1 MASENAIPGME
12 IPEGYTEAASGGSA
26 PWQELPPPKLF
37 TNAFV
42 FDATGRAV
50 LLGYKKRG
58 FGKDMCVSFLVNET
72 FCSLTRDTGGMV
84 LVERLSRARQRYKLR
99 DASCRSAS

>member
-1 MASENAIPGME
+1 VTPRVLETPRCHAARTSSFSFIYDSLITCFMASANTIPGMD
-12 IPEGYTEAASGGSA
+12 IPGGYAEAASGGSA

-58 FGKDMCVSFLVNET
+58 FGKDM
-72 FCSLTRDTGGMV
+72 
-84 LVERLSRARQRYKLR
+84 
-99 DASCRSAS
+99 

>member
-1 MASENAIPGME
+1 MATSRVIPPGIN
-12 IPEGYTEAASGGSA
+12 IPHGYYEVVSGGSV

-42 FDATGRAV
+42 FDPPGQRI

-58 FGKDMCVSFLVNET
+58 FGKDMYGTLCAVSIT
-72 FCSLTRDTGGMV
+72 H
-84 LVERLSRARQRYKLR
+84 
-99 DASCRSAS
+99 